1 MDEDSANLVNVITK
15 SDLKFEVKEGKVN
28 MCTAIDEM
36 RKESRQEGRQE
47 GLQEG
52 VLDTLDGLVKDGI
65 LTLAEAAK
73 RAGLSPAE
81 FQSKVTGIR

>member
-1 MDEDSANLVNVITK
+1 
-15 SDLKFEVKEGKVN
+15 

-36 RKESRQEGRQE
+36 RKESRLEGWCE
-47 GLQEG
+47 GQKEG
-52 VLDTLDGLVKDGI
+52 VLGTLSGLVKDGI

-81 FQSKVTGIR
+81 FQSKTAGLR